1 MQRLRE
7 SSMSTSSSVLLI
19 IYLRVHQAAR
29 KDPGDLFVYFVICV
43 KSPWPADRFLPVILP
58 LNLPSLACD
67 SLRAALSTQ
76 RQARVWCLVQRID
89 RRISDDQAPGL
100 MIRQVSGCPLC
111 DELPVEATKAH
122 ACSP

>member
-29 KDPGDLFVYFVICV
+29 KEPGDLFVYFVICV
-43 KSPWPADRFLPVILP
+43 KSPWPADRFLLVILP

-67 SLRAALSTQ
+67 SLRAALSTHSDK
-76 RQARVWCLVQRID
+76 ARVWC
-89 RRISDDQAPGL
+89 
-100 MIRQVSGCPLC
+100 C
-111 DELPVEATKAH
+111 VE
-122 ACSP
+122 S